1 MYDVFSYEV
10 VRRAVFVEGLS
21 RRQAAERFGKDPR
34 TIKKMC
40 ELSAPP
46 GYRRAKPAARPKL
59 DPFRGI
65 IEAIDKPPV
74 TLPEPRRESRRHS
87 GLSHAAIATCG
98 AA

>member
-1 MYDVFSYEV
+1 MYDVFSYAV
-10 VRRAVFVEGLS
+10 VRQAVFVEGLS

-40 ELSAPP
+40 EFSAPP

-65 IEAIDKPPV
+65 IEAILAADLHAPV
-74 TLPEPRRESRRHS
+74 KQRHTAKRIFEDRKS
-87 GLSHAAIATCG
+87 VV
-98 AA
+98 